1 MYWLKIIF
9 IPCYFEEDILISL
22 IKGDTCYGNEVLQVH
37 SLVDLRSYWI
47 L

>member
-22 IKGDTCYGNEVLQVH
+22 IKGGAVL
-37 SLVDLRSYWI
+37 W
-47 L
+47 